1 MTDDD
6 MASSEPL
13 VLPPVAGC
21 DNNGGMGAAAGEGGS
36 VDVEF
41 IDFDECSLEDRTNLC
56 RILNVGGA
64 PAADELGRHFN
75 RICDFKL
82 AQILVRLKCSRIKSE

>member
-1 MTDDD
+1 
-6 MASSEPL
+6 MASSEPI

-21 DNNGGMGAAAGEGGS
+21 DNNGGAGVEGS

-41 IDFDECSLEDRTNLC
+41 IDFNECSLEDRTNLC

-64 PAADELGRHFN
+64 PAEEPGR
-75 RICDFKL
+75 
-82 AQILVRLKCSRIKSE
+82 